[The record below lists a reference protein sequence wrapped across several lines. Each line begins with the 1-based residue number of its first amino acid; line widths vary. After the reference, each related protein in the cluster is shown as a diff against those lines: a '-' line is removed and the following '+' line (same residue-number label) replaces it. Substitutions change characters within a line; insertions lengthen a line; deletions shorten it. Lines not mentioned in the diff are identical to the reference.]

1 MIDNPLEYWTVD
13 ELISEVKSL
22 KNENGHLQDEV
33 SELRVELIAR
43 DALIDE
49 LDPANRSVGKQ
60 ASNLKA

>member
-1 MIDNPLEYWTVD
+1 MSDLYDYWTVD

-33 SELRVELIAR
+33 AELRVQLIAR

-49 LDPANRSVGKQ
+49 LDPANRSVG
-60 ASNLKA
+60 